1 MDSVSGVSEA
11 FSYSSLTVFNW
22 SEFLPHPKYKYQ
34 TLGTFHPQV
43 QHEIQK
49 LNTRNK
55 YNRNYI
61 SPGPHWSQLATSG
74 NRGPRSGPPRLPAVT
89 KVQTS
94 RGKNKNQRK
103 EEIQPFA
110 EQYTIPCQ
118 GLSIKYKIAKKTY
131 NDRQI
136 KDLSFALGP

>member
-1 MDSVSGVSEA
+1 MTGVSEA

-34 TLGTFHPQV
+34 TQGTFHPQV
-43 QHEIQK
+43 QQEIHK
-49 LNTRNK
+49 SNTRNN

-94 RGKNKNQRK
+94 RGKNTNQRK

-118 GLSIKYKIAKKTY
+118 GLSIK
-131 NDRQI
+131 
-136 KDLSFALGP
+136 

>member
-1 MDSVSGVSEA
+1 MDSVTGVSEA

-94 RGKNKNQRK
+94 RDKNTNQCQRGNTRSCGTK
-103 EEIQPFA
+103 IHSKPRNKYKAYA
-110 EQYTIPCQ
+110 EQKYKRV
-118 GLSIKYKIAKKTY
+118 SRIKYKLMP
-131 NDRQI
+131 R
-136 KDLSFALGP
+136 